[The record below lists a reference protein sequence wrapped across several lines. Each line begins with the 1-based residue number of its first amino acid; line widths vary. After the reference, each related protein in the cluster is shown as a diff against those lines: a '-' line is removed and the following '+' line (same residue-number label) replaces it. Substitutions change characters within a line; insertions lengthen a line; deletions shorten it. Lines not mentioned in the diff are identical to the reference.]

1 MAKSHFETPL
11 AFKQS
16 LEQRL
21 RDKAATTRTGLNRLR
36 QVLVYERFLARV
48 FEVFG
53 DDAVLKG
60 GIVME
65 LRLERA
71 RATKDVD
78 LGIRGNPETILERL
92 WDLNGWLW
100 KPLLGAEALSALK
113 LGRACPASAP
123 KAG

>member
-100 KPLLGAEALSALK
+100 KP
-113 LGRACPASAP
+113 
-123 KAG
+123 